1 MFTDHFGM
9 TKYPH
14 EGKFYR
20 VGIIDESLP
29 LDQQTEGEIVVF
41 ETVFDLSEGTDLNTD
56 SFKIFFPFDYKN
68 EELVIDEGM
77 LFKGNIWGAT
87 IKGRVIGIYPS
98 QLGGCTVLC
107 LRS

>member
-1 MFTDHFGM
+1 M

-14 EGKFYR
+14 EGEFYR

-29 LDQQTEGEIVVF
+29 LDQQKEGEIVVF